1 MKHCIVYSHGFGVD
15 KTDRGLLSDFAASI
29 PEAEHILF
37 DYNEIDRANNTLTVN
52 PLQEQVRRLRE
63 KLEALGD
70 GEEKIID
77 IVAHSQGCVVAAL
90 AKPHNV
96 RKIICLTPPDSLSVE
111 RVIQVFG
118 SRPGSHIDVE
128 GESRI
133 PRRDGTTTIIPK
145 QYWQSIKL
153 NVIRLYNYLPNLV
166 DNVQFYIANDDEV
179 LGVTNFDETDERI
192 DLIQVDG
199 NHDFTEEARPEIIR
213 IIKENLSA

>member
-1 MKHCIVYSHGFGVD
+1 MKHFVVYSHGFGVD
-15 KTDRGLLSDFAASI
+15 KTDRGLLSDIAASM

-37 DYNEIDRANNTLTVN
+37 DYNEIDGANNTLTVN

-63 KLEALGD
+63 KLKALDD

-90 AKPHNV
+90 AKPHTV

-111 RVIQVFG
+111 RMIQVFG
-118 SRPGSHIDVE
+118 SRPGSHIDIE

-153 NVIRLYNYLPNLV
+153 DVIRLYNYLPDLV
-166 DNVQFYIANDDEV
+166 DNVQFFIANDDEV
-179 LGVTNFDETDERI
+179 LGMTNFDKTDERI
-192 DLIQVDG
+192 ELIQIDG
-199 NHDFTEEARPEIIR
+199 NHDFTGDARQV
-213 IIKENLSA
+213 IIKTIKEALS